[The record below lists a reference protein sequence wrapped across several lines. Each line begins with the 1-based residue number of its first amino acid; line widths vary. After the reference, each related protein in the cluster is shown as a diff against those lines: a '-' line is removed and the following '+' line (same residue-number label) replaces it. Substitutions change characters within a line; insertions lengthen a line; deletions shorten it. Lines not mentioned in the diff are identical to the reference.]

1 MTANLYGRVKDMG
14 NNMISKEK
22 GELIKEIDQLL
33 QVLPQKEC
41 QRVYEILNQLYLLLN
56 IIYSEIL

>member
-1 MTANLYGRVKDMG
+1 MISNLYGRGKNMG

-22 GELIKEIDQLL
+22 GELVKKIDQLL

-41 QRVYEILNQLYLLLN
+41 QRVYEILNQLYFT
-56 IIYSEIL
+56 

>member
-1 MTANLYGRVKDMG
+1 MIANLYGRVKDMG

-41 QRVYEILNQLYLLLN
+41 QRVYEILNQLYFT
-56 IIYSEIL
+56 